1 MLDKD
6 KKSISD
12 DFVLQALKQEPDFSL
27 PDNFAD
33 VLAEKAGRQ
42 FAWKQYIREFLI
54 YLAVLAGISVVV
66 AGMSLIWFKNDWKI
80 WFDFI
85 VSNAWIVAGIN
96 VLLLFTLFTDRVL
109 LRYFLYRSDTTKESS

>member
-6 KKSISD
+6 KKSISE

-33 VLAEKAGRQ
+33 VLAEKTGRQ
-42 FAWKQYIREFLI
+42 FAWSQYIREFLI

-66 AGMSLIWFKNDWKI
+66 AGMSLIWFQNDWKR

-85 VSNAWIVAGIN
+85 VSNVWIVAAIN
-96 VLLLFTLFTDRVL
+96 FLLLFTLFTDRVL
-109 LRYFLYRSDTTKESS
+109 LRYFLFRAELKKEFS